1 MASILG
7 TTALMLNGKLVV
19 LPVYLVILCEE
30 EEPEVHV
37 SVTTID
43 RWLFRAAAFNHP
55 SQTRFRVN
63 FSQLMWTGLFW
74 GKSV

>member
-30 EEPEVHV
+30 GEPEVHV
-37 SVTTID
+37 SVTTIVG
-43 RWLFRAAAFNHP
+43 
-55 SQTRFRVN
+55 S
-63 FSQLMWTGLFW
+63 
-74 GKSV
+74 SVRQRSTIRPRPVSV